1 MSQILTFSGSHA
13 EVGRQAGLACRDI
26 LLDLTADLGGHLPA
40 GRSLEEQ
47 LALADR
53 YAAVTRNHLPW
64 LMIELDHM
72 AQASGVDPRVLFAVT
87 VEEIWPN
94 SNIGDSTGKPL
105 DKGCTDVIADGTATA
120 DGQVIVGHNNDLLA
134 SAQKDIRAIEWRV
147 DSCPTVL
154 SIGVGPF
161 HSVAF
166 NSAGLSMTGNALSPN
181 DEKIGLPRLLLATA
195 VSRCETIDEAAA
207 MAEHVQRASSY
218 NWVLADRHGAAV
230 SIEGSAT
237 NAVHLKPDSRGVL
250 HHENHYADPAMARY
264 ELRND
269 VAERSRARGRRM
281 DELLAHM
288 RVGQLSPRSLRT
300 LLSDHSNSPESICR
314 HVTEEDRQQT
324 VFWTVAEPA
333 SNAVTFGIGQPCN
346 STSTRYTFH

>member
-1 MSQILTFSGSHA
+1 M
-13 EVGRQAGLACRDI
+13 
-26 LLDLTADLGGHLPA
+26 
-40 GRSLEEQ
+40 
-47 LALADR
+47 
-53 YAAVTRNHLPW
+53 
-64 LMIELDHM
+64 
-72 AQASGVDPRVLFAVT
+72 LFAVT

-105 DKGCTDVIADGTATA
+105 DKGCTDGTATA
-120 DGQVIVGHNNDLLA
+120 DSQVIVGHNNDLLA

-207 MAEHVQRASSY
+207 MAEHVQRASY

-237 NAVHLKPDSRGVL
+237 NAVHLKPDSRGFL

-269 VAERSRARGRRM
+269 VAERSRVRGRRM

-288 RVGQLSPRSLRT
+288 RMGQPSPRSLRCYRIT
-300 LLSDHSNSPESICR
+300 PTAPSPSAVMSPKKTASR
-314 HVTEEDRQQT
+314 RSSGPWPNRQVTPSRSVSGSHAT
-324 VFWTVAEPA
+324 RPA
-333 SNAVTFGIGQPCN
+333 PGTHLIN
-346 STSTRYTFH
+346 

>member
-1 MSQILTFSGSHA
+1 
-13 EVGRQAGLACRDI
+13 VR
-26 LLDLTADLGGHLPA
+26 
-40 GRSLEEQ
+40 
-47 LALADR
+47 
-53 YAAVTRNHLPW
+53 
-64 LMIELDHM
+64 
-72 AQASGVDPRVLFAVT
+72 
-87 VEEIWPN
+87 
-94 SNIGDSTGKPL
+94 
-105 DKGCTDVIADGTATA
+105 
-120 DGQVIVGHNNDLLA
+120 
-134 SAQKDIRAIEWRV
+134 
-147 DSCPTVL
+147 
-154 SIGVGPF
+154 
-161 HSVAF
+161 
-166 NSAGLSMTGNALSPN
+166 ALSPN

-237 NAVHLKPDSRGVL
+237 NAVHLKPDSRGFL

-264 ELRND
+264 EFRND
-269 VAERSRARGRRM
+269 VAERSRVRGRRM

-300 LLSDHSNSPESICR
+300 LLSDHANSPESICR

-333 SNAVTFGIGQPCN
+333 SNASRSVSGSHATRPAPGTHFIRRVATLVVALMRSRGSDNRYRTFVIAEAISTGEGGGVMHGPTFMGNPLSCAVAVAAVELLLSRDWRAELSSLTAGLTDGLMPARDLASVPDVRVLGGIGVIELHSPADMRTATATAVDAGVWLRAFRNLIYAMPPDICDFDDIATITAGVIAARSQC
-346 STSTRYTFH
+346 